1 MKNPGDR
8 YREFF
13 NQTCTDYTNA
23 CQAAMGLI
31 QMFYQ
36 VGNFKIRLCFA
47 GGALIP
53 AITQAFEHLAIRGQ
67 DEVDLTVY
75 LWDTCSTGV
84 RCRDLPW
91 DRTDH
96 FLPGEIWD
104 YFKDGLMIL
113 SQPANNTISMLDIEK
128 NVAVWWIGDA
138 ARVSYSDRSSPLRMI
153 LRRWAS
159 RHGIQLAHSAAIGYH
174 SGGVLLAGRG
184 GSGKSTTALACLKA
198 GLLYAGDDHCLLS
211 INPGPFVHSLYN
223 SGKLNADDVG
233 KISGL
238 SEALNTSDQMVGE
251 KALFFLFKPFPERI
265 VTGFSLSAVLIP
277 RVTGNQK
284 TRIREVSPARGFL
297 AIAPSTVFQLK
308 EEEKKE
314 ANLVLGS
321 FVRQVPNY
329 FLELG
334 TELSEIPEVVARLCI

>member
-1 MKNPGDR
+1 MNNSEDR
-8 YREFF
+8 YSEFF
-13 NQTCTDYTNA
+13 NQTCTDYTLA
-23 CQAAMGLI
+23 CQAAGGMI
-31 QMFYQ
+31 HMFYQ
-36 VGNFKIRLCFA
+36 IGNFKIRLCFA

-53 AITQAFEHLAIRGQ
+53 IITQAFEHLAIRGQ
-67 DEVDLTVY
+67 HEADLTVY
-75 LWDTCSTGV
+75 LWDTCSTGI

-104 YFKDGLMIL
+104 YFNDGLMIL

-128 NVAVWWIGDA
+128 NVALWWIGDA
-138 ARVSYSDRSSPLRMI
+138 ARVPYCDRASPLRMI
-153 LRRWAS
+153 LRRWGS
-159 RHGIQLAHSAAIGYH
+159 RRGIQLAHSAAIGYH

-211 INPGPFVHSLYN
+211 LNPGPFVHSLYN
-223 SGKLNADDVG
+223 SGKLDAADVG
-233 KISGL
+233 KFIGL
-238 SEALNTSDQMVGE
+238 DEALSSGDQTDGE
-251 KALFFLFKPFPERI
+251 KALFFFFKTFPGLTVPGFPLSAI
-265 VTGFSLSAVLIP
+265 LLPHVTGEKRTLV
-277 RVTGNQK
+277 K
-284 TRIREVSPARGFL
+284 EVSPARGLL
-297 AIAPSTVFQLK
+297 AIAPSSVFQLK

-329 FLELG
+329 LLELG
-334 TELSEIPEVVARLCI
+334 TELSEIPEVVARLCN